1 MNRRKTK
8 NKKIIK
14 YTITISIIVM
24 LIISV
29 VLPKSNFI
37 NNSILKDISITL
49 NKIVMYPLTALN
61 SEKNIKQNESYLIQK
76 NVNE

>member
-14 YTITISIIVM
+14 YTITISIMVM

-37 NNSILKDISITL
+37 NNSILKDISIT
-49 NKIVMYPLTALN
+49 
-61 SEKNIKQNESYLIQK
+61 
-76 NVNE
+76 